1 MNRIHCSLYIAVAI
15 VLTSFGTSCKGLKGK
30 GIAKPYQSV
39 AYRPNNQSAVRVKV
53 SLNNAAVY
61 VMEGDRPLLVTATCG
76 GTTANPTPL
85 GHFKA
90 YNRLPRKR
98 SNTYGFHIGNG
109 AIRPG
114 KSSATPRGW
123 RYVGYPMPN
132 WVEFK
137 AGYGF
142 HTGYVHP
149 IGRSHGCLRLHKNV
163 APKFFALVPSGT
175 PIHIARSQP
184 EDATIGK
191 SIPRPTDYTDPDP
204 PASYT
209 ISSKYFDDLEP
220 RSPLFAN

>member
-1 MNRIHCSLYIAVAI
+1 MPKLRSLLYS
-15 VLTSFGTSCKGLKGK
+15 VLVVTLATGGIGCKALKTKTSS
-30 GIAKPYQSV
+30 KPYNSI
-39 AYRPNNQSAVRVKV
+39 AYRPQNQKAVKVRV
-53 SLNNAAVY
+53 SLENAAVY

-76 GTTANPTPL
+76 GTAENPTPL
-85 GHFKA
+85 GSFRA
-90 YNRLPRKR
+90 FNRLPRKR

-114 KSSATPRGW
+114 KSSQTPGGW

-149 IGRSHGCLRLHKNV
+149 VGRSHGCLRLHKNV
-163 APKFFALVPSGT
+163 APKFFALVPAGT

-184 EDATIGK
+184 EDKTIGK
-191 SIPRPTDYTDPDP
+191 NIPRPTDYTDPDP
-204 PASYT
+204 PASYL
-209 ISSKYFDDLEP
+209 ISGKYFDDLQP
-220 RSPLFAN
+220 KGSLFAN

>member
-1 MNRIHCSLYIAVAI
+1 MSRIRPLIYTVAACFIAAAGIGCKSLESGAASGSYD
-15 VLTSFGTSCKGLKGK
+15 
-30 GIAKPYQSV
+30 SV
-39 AYRPNNQSAVRVKV
+39 AYRPTNQSTIRVKV

-61 VMEGDRPLLVTATCG
+61 VMEGSRPLLVTATCG
-76 GTTANPTPL
+76 GTASKPTPL

-98 SNTYGFHIGNG
+98 SNTYGFHIGG
-109 AIRPG
+109 GTIRPG
-114 KSSATPRGW
+114 KSSDTPRGW

-149 IGRSHGCLRLHKNV
+149 VGRSHGCLRLHKNV

-175 PIHIARSQP
+175 PIHIARSQL
-184 EDATIGK
+184 EDKTIGK

-204 PASYT
+204 PASYL

-220 RSPLFAN
+220 KGPLFAN